1 MTKPFDLTGWT
12 SYQQRFLREPPL
24 SLRYVRGWR
33 APCKS
38 GVFPL
43 GERHTWLSLQPVRIG
58 TAIIAASCPILAVWE
73 GQVLAGYPRCPP
85 QQPRWLTG
93 TSNGGEPTLLGRL
106 ESNYLIII

>member
-1 MTKPFDLTGWT
+1 MEVLTRIVSLGIYSLVRRNNATNLLTSMTKPFDLTGWT

-43 GERHTWLSLQPVRIG
+43 GERHT
-58 TAIIAASCPILAVWE
+58 
-73 GQVLAGYPRCPP
+73 
-85 QQPRWLTG
+85 
-93 TSNGGEPTLLGRL
+93 
-106 ESNYLIII
+106 